1 MTDVGDWQNDKFCRM
16 GNFIKYSHSK
26 AMAVFIKLSSW
37 RKMAFEKK
45 KKSFGIFILLTF
57 FLF

>member
-37 RKMAFEKK
+37 RKMAF
-45 KKSFGIFILLTF
+45 
-57 FLF
+57 